1 MTSRGERTRRRILD
15 EAELLYGAR
24 GVDGVSLRE
33 IRIAA
38 GQRNTSALQFHF
50 GGADGLVR
58 ALGERHMP
66 AVGALQERLRAELTP
81 SDGRAPPEALIE
93 IMVRPWADY
102 VTQGP
107 GARSWVRIAAE
118 LAARPERL
126 WLEFRDH
133 SPTVMVEVGA
143 ELLDH
148 LATRL
153 GPRLGLDRLMRVNLA
168 TLHLCADRARIEE
181 AGPSSEMQVLEHDD
195 WATDLVD
202 MAIAAMLAPSRLNT
216 PQPSHG

>member
-38 GQRNTSALQFHF
+38 GQRNTSAMQFHF

-66 AVGALQERLRAELTP
+66 AVGALQEHLRAELTP
-81 SDGRAPPEALIE
+81 SDGRAGPEALVE

-102 VTQGP
+102 VTRGP

-153 GPRLGLDRLMRVNLA
+153 GPRLALDRMTKVNLA
-168 TLHLCADRARIEE
+168 TLHLCADRARIED
-181 AGPSSEMQVLEHDD
+181 AARSSEMKVLAHDD
-195 WATDLVD
+195 WASDLVD
-202 MAIAAMLAPSRLNT
+202 MAVAAMLAASRLTT

>member
-1 MTSRGERTRRRILD
+1 
-15 EAELLYGAR
+15 
-24 GVDGVSLRE
+24 
-33 IRIAA
+33 
-38 GQRNTSALQFHF
+38 
-50 GGADGLVR
+50 
-58 ALGERHMP
+58 
-66 AVGALQERLRAELTP
+66 
-81 SDGRAPPEALIE
+81 
-93 IMVRPWADY
+93 MVRPWADY

-181 AGPSSEMQVLEHDD
+181 AGPSSEMQVLGDDD
-195 WATDLVD
+195 WASDLVD

>member
-1 MTSRGERTRRRILD
+1 MTNRGERTRQRILD

-24 GVDGVSLRE
+24 GVDGVSFRE

-81 SDGRAPPEALIE
+81 ADSHAEPEALVE

-107 GARSWVRIAAE
+107 GARSWVRIAAD
-118 LAARPERL
+118 LAAHPERL

-181 AGPSSEMQVLEHDD
+181 AGPSSEMQVLGHDD
-195 WATDLVD
+195 WAADLVD

-216 PQPSHG
+216 PQQSHG

>member
-1 MTSRGERTRRRILD
+1 MTTRGEHTRKRILD
-15 EAELLYGAR
+15 EAEALYGAR

-50 GGADGLVR
+50 GGVDGLVR
-58 ALGERHMP
+58 ALAERHMP
-66 AVGALQERLRAELTP
+66 AIGARQERLRAELTP
-81 SDGRAPPEALIE
+81 SDRSARPEALIE
-93 IMVRPWADY
+93 VMVRPWADY

-126 WLEFRDH
+126 WLEFRDR

-148 LATRL
+148 IAKRL
-153 GPRLGLDRLMRVNLA
+153 GPRLGLDRMMRVNLA
-168 TLHLCADRARIEE
+168 TLHLCADRARIED
-181 AGPSSEMQVLEHDD
+181 ASRSSEMHVLGHDD
-195 WATDLVD
+195 WAADLVD
-202 MAIAAMLAPSRLNT
+202 MAIAAMLAPSRLGA
-216 PQPSHG
+216 PQPS